1 MDLFTQTLMRG
12 AAGGGGPSKPYVE
25 DFFGTAAWE
34 GNETARTISTGV
46 NAARGSLA
54 WVKSRNDTHQH
65 HLVDSVRGA
74 NKILY
79 SDANSAEVE
88 IANRITGFASDGF
101 NVGSAGQVNGTS
113 AYDYVGWN
121 FRKQEGF
128 FDIVTYTG
136 TGVARTIAHNLGS
149 VPGAIWVKCTSHSES
164 WACYHKGTG
173 NNQIMFLDMDAQAG
187 TGNDPWNST
196 TPTATHFSVKTD
208 DQVNGLN
215 KTYVA
220 YIFAGGASTAST
232 ARSVA
237 GFNGSNTSMTIDGH
251 ADFDFNVSGWGAA
264 FTVDCWV
271 KSDSA
276 FNSAQQIC
284 GMWDTGT
291 GQRMWKLDVES
302 GGYLAA
308 YWSWNGESS
317 QVQTIWGGSAQKAVK
332 LGKNQWHH
340 VAFTGD
346 GSYCRL
352 YLDGRKV
359 GTKYQGPMG
368 ASPSSLPIFAI
379 GKNMGGADYFTGQI
393 SNLRIIKGTNL
404 YGTISF
410 KPPKEPLTN
419 ITNTKLLCCQNST
432 VNGTTV
438 IPSGRTIG
446 STAGLTVSTDNP
458 FQDSAAFKFGE
469 NEDQPI
475 IATGKYTG
483 NGASGNHVNLNWEP
497 QWVIVKRAT
506 GGTGG
511 WNIVDSLRGIHT
523 QGNSIDPEAVLKADT
538 DAAEANTTNATY
550 MGLYPLGFEI
560 QSDGSSY
567 DGAAWNASGEE
578 YIYIAIRRP
587 DPWVQRTPEAGTDV
601 FAVDNGNA
609 STTIPVYDSGF
620 PVDWALT
627 KNVTGQTGVNMAT
640 RQIGAQ
646 MLNIYQGGSYYSAD
660 ATAKW
665 DSRTGWKSGNGSA
678 GDGTDFYSWMWKRYS
693 GFDMMTYAGT
703 GQRMDIP
710 HNLGQKPQMM
720 WVKSTN
726 SYNAANNFCI
736 YHKDI
741 DPAGA
746 QPRGYAMNMKNT
758 AREQDWTFWGNE
770 WGDPDSGC
778 FHVKT
783 SSRTNQNGYRYQ
795 WMGFASA
802 NDVNGNPISKVGGY
816 QGTGTA
822 GNEQNIGFLPRLII
836 YKTSNST
843 YQWYLFDSA
852 RGLHTINQKDLE
864 LNYSSAQTDKNYFTT
879 SSTGFGFTTDGSQ
892 GAGPN
897 NSGYHYIYYAH
908 A

>member
-25 DFFGTAAWE
+25 DFFGTAAWD

-74 NKILY
+74 NKIIY
-79 SDANSAEVE
+79 SDANSPEAT

-128 FDIVTYTG
+128 FDIQTWTG
-136 TGVARTIAHNLGS
+136 NGTDPRQIPHDLGC
-149 VPGAIWVKCTSHSES
+149 VPGFIMIKCTSHAHG
-164 WACYHKGTG
+164 WACYHKDSKDKLLELNTD
-173 NNQIMFLDMDAQAG
+173 FAG
-187 TGNDPWNST
+187 ASSIWKNT
-196 TPTATHFSVKTD
+196 TATSTYVTVD
-208 DQVNGLN
+208 SQQEVNGLN
-215 KTYVA
+215 KTYVG
-220 YIFAGGASTAST
+220 YFFAGGGSTAST
-232 ARSVA
+232 ARSVN
-237 GFNGSNTSMTIDGH
+237 FDGSNDYLSIPYS
-251 ADFDFNVSGWGAA
+251 ADFDFNVGGWGTA

-271 KSDSA
+271 KTNKLSGNQSIV
-276 FNSAQQIC
+276 N
-284 GMWDTGT
+284 MWATST
-291 GQRMWKLDVES
+291 NNMAWKLEIINE
-302 GGYLAA
+302 YLSCS
-308 YWSWNGESS
+308 WSWNGNSNQAHS
-317 QVQTIWGGSAQKAVK
+317 ITGNAPGNPTK
-332 LGKNQWHH
+332 LGINQWHH

-352 YLDGRKV
+352 YLDGRKL
-359 GTKYQGPMG
+359 GTLYQGPMG
-368 ASPSSLPIFAI
+368 PNMSTSLALQIGRNQSS
-379 GKNMGGADYFTGQI
+379 GSEYFDGEI
-393 SNLRIIKGTNL
+393 SNLRLIKGTNL

-410 KPPKEPLTN
+410 KPPKQPLAN
-419 ITNTKLLCCQNST
+419 VTNTKLLCCNDAT
-432 VNGTTV
+432 VTSATV
-438 IPSGRTIG
+438 IPSGLSITNNG
-446 STAGLTVSTDNP
+446 ATASADNP
-458 FQDSAAFKFGE
+458 FQDPAAFKFGE

-483 NGASGNHVNLNWEP
+483 NGSSNHIVLNWEP
-497 QWVIVKRAT
+497 QWVMVKRLNGG
-506 GGTGG
+506 GGTTYG

-523 QGNSIDPEAVLKADT
+523 NGNGIDPEAVLKADT
-538 DAAEANTTNATY
+538 DAAETNTTNAYY

-567 DGAAWNASGEE
+567 DGAAWNASGAE

-693 GFDMMTYAGT
+693 GFDMMTYTGT

-720 WVKSTN
+720 WVKATN
-726 SYNAANNFCI
+726 SYSAGNNFCI
-736 YHKDI
+736 YHKDL

-783 SSRTNQNGYRYQ
+783 STRTNQNGIRYQ

-802 NDVNGNPISKVGGY
+802 NDVDGNPISKVGGY
-816 QGTGTA
+816 SGTGSA
-822 GNEQNIGFLPRLII
+822 GNAQNIGFLPRLII
-836 YKTSNST
+836 YKIIDST
-843 YQWYLFDSA
+843 YNWYLFDSQ

-864 LNYSSAQTDKNYFTT
+864 LNYSNAQTDKNYFTT

-897 NSGYHYIYYAH
+897 QSGYNYIYYAH

>member
-25 DFFGTAAWE
+25 DFFSTAAWE

-79 SDANSAEVE
+79 SDANSAEAT

-173 NNQIMFLDMDAQAG
+173 NNQVMFLDTADTAG

-208 DQVNGLN
+208 DVVNGLN

-220 YIFAGGASTAST
+220 YIFAGGGSTAST
-232 ARSVA
+232 AKSVS
-237 GFNGSNTSMTIDGH
+237 FDGSNDYLTAPYS
-251 ADFDFNVSGWGAA
+251 ADFDFNVGGWGTA

-271 KSDSA
+271 KTNKSSGTQSIV
-276 FNSAQQIC
+276 N
-284 GMWDTGT
+284 MWATST
-291 GQRMWKLDVES
+291 NNMAWKLEIQ
-302 GGYLAA
+302 GEYLSCG
-308 YWSWNGESS
+308 WSWNGNSNQAHS
-317 QVQTIWGGSAQKAVK
+317 ITGNAPGNPTK
-332 LGKNQWHH
+332 LGINEWHH

-352 YLDGRKV
+352 YLDGRKL

-368 ASPSSLPIFAI
+368 PNMSTSLALQIGRSQSS
-379 GKNMGGADYFTGQI
+379 GSEYFDGEI
-393 SNLRIIKGTNL
+393 SNLRLIKGTNL

-410 KPPKEPLTN
+410 KPPKQPLAN
-419 ITNTKLLCCQNST
+419 VTNTKLLCCNDAT
-432 VNGTTV
+432 VTSATV
-438 IPSGRTIG
+438 IPSGLSITNNG
-446 STAGLTVSTDNP
+446 ATASADSP
-458 FQDSAAFKFGE
+458 FQDPAAFKFGE

-483 NGASGNHVNLNWEP
+483 TGSGGFHITLDWEP
-497 QWVIVKRAT
+497 QWLLIKRAT
-506 GGTGG
+506 GGAGG

-523 QGNSIDPEAVLKADT
+523 NGNGIDPEAIIKADT
-538 DAAEANTTNATY
+538 DAAETNSGNY
-550 MGLYPLGFEI
+550 IGLFPLGFEH
-560 QSDGSSY
+560 QSSD
-567 DGAAWNASGEE
+567 AAWNASGSE

-587 DPWVQRTPEAGTDV
+587 DPWVQKTPEAGTDV

-720 WVKSTN
+720 WVKATN
-726 SYNAANNFCI
+726 SYSAGNNFCI

-741 DPAGA
+741 DPSGGA
-746 QPRGYAMNMKNT
+746 PRGYAMNMKNT

-770 WGDPDSGC
+770 YGDPDSGC

-795 WMGFASA
+795 WIGFASA
-802 NDVNGNPISKVGGY
+802 TDVDGNPISKVGGY
-816 QGTGTA
+816 TGTGSA
-822 GNEQNIGFLPRLII
+822 GNAQNIGFLPRLII
-836 YKTSNST
+836 YKTSQST

-897 NSGYHYIYYAH
+897 QSGYQYIYYAH

>member
-25 DFFGTAAWE
+25 DFFGTAAWD

-79 SDANSAEVE
+79 SDANSAEAT

-173 NNQIMFLDMDAQAG
+173 NNQIMFLDTGDQAG
-187 TGNDPWNST
+187 SGNDPWNST

-208 DQVNGLN
+208 DVVNGLN

-232 ARSVA
+232 AKSVS
-237 GFNGSNTSMTIDGH
+237 FDGSNDYLTAPYS
-251 ADFDFNVSGWGAA
+251 ADFDFNVGGWGTA

-271 KSDSA
+271 KTNKQSGTQSIV
-276 FNSAQQIC
+276 N
-284 GMWDTGT
+284 MWATST
-291 GQRMWKLDVES
+291 NNMAWKLEIS
-302 GGYLAA
+302 GEYLSCA
-308 YWSWNGESS
+308 WSWNGNSNQAHS
-317 QVQTIWGGSAQKAVK
+317 ITGNAPGNPTK
-332 LGKNQWHH
+332 LGINEWHH

-352 YLDGRKV
+352 YLDGRKL

-368 ASPSSLPIFAI
+368 PNMSTSLALQIGRSQSS
-379 GKNMGGADYFTGQI
+379 GSEYFDGEI
-393 SNLRIIKGTNL
+393 SNLRLIKGTNL

-410 KPPKEPLTN
+410 KPPKQPLAN
-419 ITNTKLLCCQNST
+419 VTNTKLLCCNDAT
-432 VNGTTV
+432 VTSATV
-438 IPSGRTIG
+438 IPSGLSITNNG
-446 STAGLTVSTDNP
+446 ATASADSP
-458 FQDSAAFKFGE
+458 FQDPAAFKFGE

-483 NGASGNHVNLNWEP
+483 TGSGGFHITLDWEP
-497 QWVIVKRAT
+497 QWLLIKRAT
-506 GGTGG
+506 GGAGG

-523 QGNSIDPEAVLKADT
+523 NGNGIDPEAIIKADT
-538 DAAEANTTNATY
+538 DAAETNSGNWI
-550 MGLYPLGFEI
+550 GLFPLGFEH
-560 QSDGSSY
+560 QSSDVQTNNNGS
-567 DGAAWNASGEE
+567 D

-587 DPWVQRTPEAGTDV
+587 DPWVQKTPEAGTDV

-620 PVDWALT
+620 PVDWALVKT
-627 KNVTGQTGVNMAT
+627 VNTQSAVNMAT

-693 GFDMMTYAGT
+693 GFDMMTYQGT

-720 WVKSTN
+720 WVKATN
-726 SYNAANNFCI
+726 SYSAGNNFCI

-741 DPAGA
+741 DPSGGA
-746 QPRGYAMNMKNT
+746 PRGYAMNMKNT

-770 WGDPDSGC
+770 YGDPDSGC

-795 WMGFASA
+795 WIGFASA
-802 NDVNGNPISKVGGY
+802 TDVDGNPISKVGGY
-816 QGTGTA
+816 TGTGSA
-822 GNEQNIGFLPRLII
+822 GNAQNIGFLPRLII
-836 YKTSNST
+836 YKTSQST

-897 NSGYHYIYYAH
+897 QSGYQYIYYAH

>member
-1 MDLFTQTLMRG
+1 MDLFTQTLLRG

-25 DFFGTAAWE
+25 DFFGTAAWD

-79 SDANSAEVE
+79 SDANSQEVE

-101 NVGSAGQVNGTS
+101 DVGSAGQVNGTS

-136 TGVARTIAHNLGS
+136 TGVARTIPHNLGS

-164 WACYHKGTG
+164 WACYHRETG
-173 NNQIMFLDMDAQAG
+173 NNQVMFLDTDTQAG
-187 TGNDPWNST
+187 SGNDPWNST

-237 GFNGSNTSMTIDGH
+237 GFNGSNTSLTIDGH

-271 KSDSA
+271 RSDSS

-302 GGYLAA
+302 GGYLSA

-317 QVQTIWGGSAQKAVK
+317 QVQSLWGGGGQKAVK

-446 STAGLTVSTDNP
+446 STAGLSVTTDNP
-458 FQDSAAFKFGE
+458 FQDSAAFTFGE

-483 NGASGNHVNLNWEP
+483 TGVSDSYVNLGWEP
-497 QWVIVKRAT
+497 QWVLVKRAT

-511 WNIVDSLRGIHT
+511 WNIVDSLRGIHN
-523 QGNSIDPEAVLKADT
+523 QGNSVDPEAVLKADT
-538 DAAEANTTNATY
+538 DAAEANTANATY

-567 DGAAWNASGEE
+567 DGAAWNASNEE

-601 FAVDNGNA
+601 FAIDNGNS
-609 STTIPVYDSGF
+609 STTIPVFDSGF
-620 PVDWALT
+620 PVDWALLRNPT
-627 KNVTGQTGVNMAT
+627 AQVNFDMAT
-640 RQIGAQ
+640 RNIGAQ
-646 MLNIYQGGSYYSAD
+646 KLSFWNGGSSYWGAE
-660 ATAKW
+660 AMAKW
-665 DSRTGWKSGNGSA
+665 DSRTGWFSGNGSA
-678 GDGTDFYSWMWKRYS
+678 GLDTNNYSWMWKRYS
-693 GFDMMTYAGT
+693 GFDTVNYQGT
-703 GQRMDIP
+703 GYLHDIP
-710 HNLGQKPQMM
+710 HNLGQTPEMM
-720 WVKSTN
+720 WVVGSGTQE
-726 SYNAANNFCI
+726 FCI

-741 DPAGA
+741 DPAGGA
-746 QPRGYAMNMKNT
+746 PRLYGLNMKNT
-758 AREQDWTFWGNE
+758 AREYDINFWGNQ
-770 WGDPDSGC
+770 WGDPDAGC

-783 SSRTNQNGYRYQ
+783 SNRTNQNGYKYQ

-802 NDVNGNPISKVGGY
+802 NDVDGNPISKVGSY
-816 QGTGTA
+816 TGNGSA

-836 YKTSNST
+836 FKVPTAAWN
-843 YQWYLFDSA
+843 WYIFDSA
-852 RGLHTINQKDLE
+852 RGLHTTSQGNLALDFYNVQSTEDW
-864 LNYSSAQTDKNYFTT
+864 FTT
-879 SSTGFGFTTDGSQ
+879 SSTGFGFTTAGS
-892 GAGPN
+892 ASGPN
-897 NSGYHYIYYAH
+897 INGYPYIYYAH